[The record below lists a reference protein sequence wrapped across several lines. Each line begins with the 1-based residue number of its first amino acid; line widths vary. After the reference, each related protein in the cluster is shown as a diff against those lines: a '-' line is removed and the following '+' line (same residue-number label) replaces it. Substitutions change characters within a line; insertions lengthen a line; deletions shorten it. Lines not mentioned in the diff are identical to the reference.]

1 MSFGKS
7 SIFDKCQFS
16 NEFFEKFGTFEI
28 FWLITIISN
37 LQLVSYKAVIL
48 YKGNGKRPL
57 SQDPIMEMNGESS
70 VSPTLGLMNSKPTY
84 LDSNSQ
90 AINSTLEQ
98 MAAELENA
106 RNRISSLNN
115 QLNSNVI

>member
-1 MSFGKS
+1 LNYENWK
-7 SIFDKCQFS
+7 K
-16 NEFFEKFGTFEI
+16 EI
-28 FWLITIISN
+28 IYRKYKIYQGPYF
-37 LQLVSYKAVIL
+37 SYKIVIL

-84 LDSNSQ
+84 LESNSQ

>member
-1 MSFGKS
+1 MG
-7 SIFDKCQFS
+7 
-16 NEFFEKFGTFEI
+16 FEKLFLFSKC
-28 FWLITIISN
+28 LDQPYISN
-37 LQLVSYKAVIL
+37 LQLISYKIAIL

-84 LDSNSQ
+84 LESNSQ